1 MLVDIQLS
9 YQKTMLNQNDNSLM
23 YVEGETIAKQ
33 PIDGLNTL
41 NNRINGRNYNN
52 CEDISKSSLVSDEL
66 NTLKTDLYNATKSL
80 EKSLSMAEG
89 LKVLSD
95 CLVRWFNNC

>member
-1 MLVDIQLS
+1 
-9 YQKTMLNQNDNSLM
+9 M
-23 YVEGETIAKQ
+23 YIEGETVSKH
-33 PIDGLNTL
+33 PIDGLHTL
-41 NNRINGRNYNN
+41 NNRINSRNYND

-89 LKVLSD
+89 LKVFLRIVFSASYNRG
-95 CLVRWFNNC
+95 L